1 HLQGEAFPDVQLDEI
16 ARRTNGYSGSDLKSQ
31 DVSSYDL
38 CVSAATEA
46 AKESMSNATANGAT
60 VDAEGHNS
68 TSRVLAPKH
77 FEHAL
82 AQVSP
87 STRDNSELD
96 RWHQSFTSQTGADGN
111 TTRGVLH
118 KSSTRQT
125 SADGNTAL
133 DEWYQALRGR
143 TSADR
148 AGSIHST

>member
-1 HLQGEAFPDVQLDEI
+1 
-16 ARRTNGYSGSDLKSQ
+16 
-31 DVSSYDL
+31 
-38 CVSAATEA
+38 
-46 AKESMSNATANGAT
+46 MSNATANETT
-60 VDAEGHNS
+60 VHAEGHNL
-68 TSRVLAPKH
+68 TSRVLAAKH

-96 RWHQSFTSQTGADGN
+96 RWHKSFTSQTGADGN
-111 TTRGVLH
+111 TAREGLH

-133 DEWYQALRGR
+133 DEWYKLLRGR
-143 TSADR
+143 ASADR